1 MKKLVL
7 LFAALL
13 VAGCGE
19 KLPDDPEIKQALKN
33 AVWGKDLEWRD
44 EEGLVTHERQLKE
57 SSDGRRTYTMGWG
70 IDRLHLRGESEPYS
84 GWVKLT
90 AEFVFMNYDHGHK
103 EKKDPEAV
111 RGLFRVKGG
120 HREGRVVSWFRNGQI
135 KSEGFSVAG
144 KPHGLHTQW
153 HENGQKS
160 GERTYKDGKKVETHQ
175 ESKK

>member
-1 MKKLVL
+1 MKKLLL

-13 VAGCGE
+13 FASCGE
-19 KLPDDPEIKQALKN
+19 KLPDDPEIKQALEN
-33 AVWGKDLEWRD
+33 AVKEEELEWRD
-44 EEGLVTHERQLKE
+44 GKGLVTREPHLTWE
-57 SSDGRRTYTMGWG
+57 SSDGGSRSYAMGWG

-144 KPHGLHTQW
+144 KPHGLGTEW

-160 GERTYKDGKKVETHQ
+160 YEVTWKDGEKVSERGF
-175 ESKK
+175 K